1 MSDPSLHWVAAV
13 AIVNFDLELGQSI
26 EHIEPASFSL
36 TEQERLNICYLAFPD
51 SNSGE
56 RPSSMSGP
64 SDCKRAVQ
72 CSPGSVSAVRHALP

>member
-1 MSDPSLHWVAAV
+1 MSENPLHWVAAV

-56 RPSSMSGP
+56 KPRVGVVVNVLR
-64 SDCKRAVQ
+64 C
-72 CSPGSVSAVRHALP
+72 HLAL

>member
-1 MSDPSLHWVAAV
+1 MSENPLHWVAAV

-26 EHIEPASFSL
+26 EHVEPASFSL

-56 RPSSMSGP
+56 NGFVYCRYSHYHCPS
-64 SDCKRAVQ
+64 CKRAM
-72 CSPGSVSAVRHALP
+72 